1 MIPAE
6 KQAELDQ
13 AKASIEAG
21 NCDLAIP
28 ILLPLAETGNKEAQ
42 FLLGYMY
49 FADCEYP
56 FADSVARDWLVKA
69 KEQGHADACY
79 FLAWFPNAQGSSSI
93 DDEESMNLLMEA
105 GKRGSVTAQRELGS
119 CFATGDWIG
128 EKDAAKAIEWY
139 TAAAEQGHA
148 ESQYDLGFMLL
159 LGEGAEKNTL
169 KGIEWL
175 TKAAEQGNDSAC
187 GLLSDIYAQG
197 MFEVAIDY
205 ELAKHWKEMCG
216 KQVGTRTR

>member
-13 AKASIEAG
+13 AKADIEAG
-21 NCDLAIP
+21 NCGAAIP
-28 ILLPLAETGNKEAQ
+28 SLLPLAETGNIEAQ

-79 FLAWFPNAQGSSSI
+79 YLAWFPNAQGISCI
-93 DDEESMNLLMEA
+93 DDKESMNLLIEA
-105 GKRGSVTAQRELGS
+105 GKRGSVEAQRELGA
-119 CFATGDWIG
+119 CFATGDRIG
-128 EKDAAKAIEWY
+128 EKDLAKAIEWY
-139 TAAAEQGHA
+139 TAAARQGHA

-159 LGEGAEKNTL
+159 LGEGTETNTS
-169 KGIEWL
+169 KGMEWL
-175 TKAAEQGNDSAC
+175 IKAAEQGNDSAC
-187 GLLSDIYAQG
+187 RLLGDIYAEG
-197 MFEVAIDY
+197 MFEVAIND
-205 ELAKHWKEMCG
+205 EQAKHWKEMCSER
-216 KQVGTRTR
+216 KQI